1 MQRSPALIVLLLFMP
16 CAFCEEAPTVL
27 GHVRSNG
34 TSLKLNGA
42 DVPFAGTREWP
53 LVDADEVLT
62 DTAAA
67 VLLFLDGSR
76 VTLAA
81 RSHLRIESVDD
92 RTKVRLLDG
101 SLQFKLSDRA
111 RVDIYN
117 RGLRQNG
124 SAGNASTAP
133 PGRTSPPASSS
144 GRLRPELLPPLSR
157 SR

>member
-1 MQRSPALIVLLLFMP
+1 M
-16 CAFCEEAPTVL
+16 
-27 GHVRSNG
+27 
-34 TSLKLNGA
+34 
-42 DVPFAGTREWP
+42 AGTHEWP
-53 LVDADEVLT
+53 LVDADEILT
-62 DTAAA
+62 DSAAA

-81 RSHLRIESVDD
+81 KSRVKIESVDA

-101 SLQFKLSDRA
+101 ALQFKLSDPA

-117 RGLRQNG
+117 RGLRQTG
-124 SAGNASTAP
+124 SAGNVSTAA
-133 PGRTSPPASSS
+133 PGRTGPPASSS